1 MLTRKDLHI
10 QQVVEY
16 GLNPLPIDLPMEL
29 FPEDTDH
36 RLLFMMDALNDA
48 QMNLDNSGLVL
59 WTFFP
64 QELRQWQ
71 IDNMDKVFLGEMTVD
86 EFCEGSQEV
95 YERCAAA
102 GTVPAIP

>member
-1 MLTRKDLHI
+1 
-10 QQVVEY
+10 
-16 GLNPLPIDLPMEL
+16 
-29 FPEDTDH
+29 
-36 RLLFMMDALNDA
+36 MMDALNDA

-86 EFCEGSQEV
+86 EFCEGS
-95 YERCAAA
+95 
-102 GTVPAIP
+102 

>member
-1 MLTRKDLHI
+1 M
-10 QQVVEY
+10 
-16 GLNPLPIDLPMEL
+16 

-86 EFCEGSQEV
+86 EFCEGS
-95 YERCAAA
+95 
-102 GTVPAIP
+102 